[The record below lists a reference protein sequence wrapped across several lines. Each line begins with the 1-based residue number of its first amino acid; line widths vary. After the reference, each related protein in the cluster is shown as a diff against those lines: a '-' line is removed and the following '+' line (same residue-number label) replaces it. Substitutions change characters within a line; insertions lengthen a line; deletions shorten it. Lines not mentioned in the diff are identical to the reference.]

1 MAKTYVFLDSAGIQ
15 EILKSQAVQDEI
27 LKRARQIAS
36 HASAGISG
44 MSAATDEKHGFEAD
58 VRVGKYRARAMV
70 KPTSALTQ
78 QIAQRQN
85 TLLKSIDA
93 GR

>member
-1 MAKTYVFLDSAGIQ
+1 MVKSYVFLDSAGIQ
-15 EILKSQAVQDEI
+15 EILKSQTVQDEI
-27 LKRARQIAS
+27 LKRAERIAS
-36 HASAGISG
+36 HASAGISS
-44 MSAATDEKHGFEAD
+44 MSTATDEKHGFEAD